1 VTVANSALTRI
12 WRLAGPVQWRL
23 LRWTNATFLCGVTGV
38 VRDGDGR
45 VLLVKHRLWPAGRQ
59 WGFPGGYAKKGE
71 RHEDTIAR
79 EVREETG
86 LSVTAGRLLDVRSGY
101 RYRIEVYY
109 EAALDGGLGGLALD
123 EREIL
128 DAGLF
133 YVGDLPPDMP
143 PLHRRL
149 AAG

>member
-1 VTVANSALTRI
+1 VAA
-12 WRLAGPVQWRL
+12 AV
-23 LRWTNATFLCGVTGV
+23 
-38 VRDGDGR
+38 
-45 VLLVKHRLWPAGRQ
+45 
-59 WGFPGGYAKKGE
+59 PGGYAKNGE

-86 LSVTAGRLLDVRSGY
+86 LSVTAGRLLEVRSGY

-109 EAALDGGLGGLALD
+109 EAVLDGGLAGLALD

-128 DAGLF
+128 DARLF
-133 YVGDLPPDMP
+133 DVRDLPPDMP
-143 PLHRRL
+143 PQHRLL